1 MIFRD
6 YNSFLILIIRFTNLH
21 IMLKVSVKL
30 VVQVLLARVDRLGD
44 FGQLR
49 RHVDVFIDI
58 VNGDNEGGAGIDT
71 ATGGDHNGAED
82 GLCCQAQ

>member
-1 MIFRD
+1 
-6 YNSFLILIIRFTNLH
+6 
-21 IMLKVSVKL
+21 MLKVSVKL

-49 RHVDVFIDI
+49 RHVDVFIDV
-58 VNGDNEGGAGIDT
+58 VNGDNEGGTGIDT

-82 GLCCQAQ
+82 GLGCQAQ